1 MHLEHRQPQLSQHTQ
16 HIQPSQH
23 TQNTQPSKH
32 TQHTQPAQHTQH
44 INETLKNTQSF
55 LNINYNKQFPYNKF
69 KRSNTVN
76 NETIHEA
83 RPGIGVRRASAGSML
98 KQRTGSGMRRASGVV
113 NSEKVRHRS
122 EKKKTR

>member
-1 MHLEHRQPQLSQHTQ
+1 MHLEHRQLSQHTQ
-16 HIQPSQH
+16 HTQPSQH
-23 TQNTQPSKH
+23 TQHTQPSQHAQPSQH
-32 TQHTQPAQHTQH
+32 TQHT
-44 INETLKNTQSF
+44 NKTLKHTQSF
-55 LNINYNKQFPYNKF
+55 SNINYNKQFPYNKF